1 MVNEL
6 MAKRQT
12 KTADS
17 LPLVA
22 LDLGSDSVRAMAARR
37 IAPDLFQI
45 LGVEERSQKAGN
57 LCVEQGI
64 ITQSSNAGYVIAE
77 VLKLLANRIGVDE
90 LPTAFLSVGGQSMQ
104 IVAVHSKRD
113 QARKKEISQQLL
125 DEMEQECK
133 EKIEMRNPEVAVLG
147 LVPSYFKLDGVEQ
160 DELPGPE
167 QRAALVEAHYI
178 AFYGRKVIDTQL
190 QKSFSQAARS
200 IEHAF
205 VRPECL
211 LSAFATCDGNQVLMN
226 GCAVLDMGAQ
236 TTSLTV
242 YKGGQYLLNKVVPKG
257 GYHISRML
265 EQQGMSFATA
275 EVLKKQFGCAS
286 PDLVQKNVRLRVP
299 AAPEIG
305 GDMIIASQE
314 LAEAIEL
321 KLKEILA
328 PLLEELQKV
337 ESRIRTLYITG
348 GASMM
353 AGMEDYIQSLT
364 PVRVQY
370 GAHNL
375 LLHRDTDEKYLSP
388 QYTSLVGTILL
399 GQDYRDNH
407 KNQLVRQPGFF
418 DRMKESTLDMFIDQQ

>member
-1 MVNEL
+1 M
-6 MAKRQT
+6 
-12 KTADS
+12 
-17 LPLVA
+17 A

-45 LGVEERSQKAGN
+45 IGVEERPQKMGN
-57 LCVEQGI
+57 VCVEQGV

-90 LPTAFLSVGGQSMQ
+90 LPTAFLSIGGQSMQ

-113 QARKKEISQQLL
+113 QARRKEISQALL
-125 DEMEQECK
+125 DEMELECK
-133 EKIEMRNPEVAVLG
+133 QKIELRNPEVAVLG

-160 DELPGPE
+160 DETPSPE

-178 AFYGRKVIDTQL
+178 AFYGRKAIDTQL
-190 QKSFSQAARS
+190 QKSFSQAGRS

-211 LSAFATCDGNQVLMN
+211 LSAFATCDGNHVLQN
-226 GCAVLDMGAQ
+226 GCAVLDLGAQ

-242 YKGGQYLLNKVVPKG
+242 YKGGQYLINKVVPKG
-257 GYHISRML
+257 GYHVTRML
-265 EQQGMSFATA
+265 EQQGMSFNTA
-275 EVLKKQFGCAS
+275 EVLKKQYGCAS
-286 PDLVQKNVRLRVP
+286 PAFVEKNVRLRIP

-305 GDMIIASQE
+305 GDMIITAQE

-321 KLKEILA
+321 KLHEILA
-328 PLLEELQKV
+328 PLMEELKKV
-337 ESRIRTLYITG
+337 ESRIKTLYITG
-348 GASMM
+348 GGSMM
-353 AGMEDYIQSLT
+353 AGMADYIQTLT
-364 PVRVQY
+364 PVNVQY

-375 LLHRDTDEKYLSP
+375 LLHRDTEDKYLSP
-388 QYTSLVGTILL
+388 QYTSLVGTLLL

-407 KNQLVRQPGFF
+407 KDQLVHKPGFF
-418 DRMKESTLDMFIDQQ
+418 EKMKESTLDMFIDQN

>member
-1 MVNEL
+1 
-6 MAKRQT
+6 MARKQT
-12 KTADS
+12 QTAAS

-45 LGVEERSQKAGN
+45 IGVEERPQKMGN
-57 LCVEQGI
+57 VCVEQGV

-90 LPTAFLSVGGQSMQ
+90 LPTAFLSIGGQSMQ

-113 QARKKEISQQLL
+113 QARRKEISQALL
-125 DEMEQECK
+125 DEMELECK
-133 EKIEMRNPEVAVLG
+133 QKIELRNPEVAVLG

-160 DELPGPE
+160 DETPSPE

-178 AFYGRKVIDTQL
+178 AFYGRKAIDTQL
-190 QKSFSQAARS
+190 QKSFSQAGRS

-211 LSAFATCDGNQVLMN
+211 LSAFATCDGNHVLQN
-226 GCAVLDMGAQ
+226 GCAVLDLGAQ

-242 YKGGQYLLNKVVPKG
+242 YKGGQYLINKVVPKG
-257 GYHISRML
+257 GYHVTRML
-265 EQQGMSFATA
+265 EQQGMSFNTA
-275 EVLKKQFGCAS
+275 EVLKKQYGCAS
-286 PDLVQKNVRLRVP
+286 PAFVEKNVRLRIP

-305 GDMIIASQE
+305 GDMIITAQE

-321 KLKEILA
+321 KLHEILA
-328 PLLEELQKV
+328 PLMEELKKV
-337 ESRIRTLYITG
+337 ESRIKTLYITG
-348 GASMM
+348 GGSMM
-353 AGMEDYIQSLT
+353 AGMADYIQTLT
-364 PVRVQY
+364 PVNVQY

-375 LLHRDTDEKYLSP
+375 LLHRDTEDKYLSP
-388 QYTSLVGTILL
+388 QYTSLVGTLLL

-407 KNQLVRQPGFF
+407 KDQLVQKPGFF
-418 DRMKESTLDMFIDQQ
+418 EKMKESTLDMFIDQN

>member
-1 MVNEL
+1 
-6 MAKRQT
+6 MAI
-12 KTADS
+12 
-17 LPLVA
+17 
-22 LDLGSDSVRAMAARR
+22 DLGSDSVRAMAAQR
-37 IAPDLFQI
+37 IAPDLFRV
-45 LGVEERSQKAGN
+45 LGVEERSQKQGN

-77 VLKLLANRIGVDE
+77 VLKLLANRIGENE
-90 LPTAFLSVGGQSMQ
+90 LPTAFVSVGGQSMQ
-104 IVAVHSKRD
+104 IVAVHSRRD
-113 QARKKEISQQLL
+113 QARKKEVSQELL

-133 EKIEMRNPEVAVLG
+133 EKIELRNPDVAVLG
-147 LVPSYFKLDGVEQ
+147 LVPSFFKLDGVEQ
-160 DELPGPE
+160 DEMPSAE

-190 QKSFSQAARS
+190 QKSFSQAGRS

-205 VRPECL
+205 VRPEAL
-211 LSAFATCDGNQVLMN
+211 LSTFATCDGTPVLIN
-226 GCAVLDMGAQ
+226 GCAVLDFGAQ
-236 TTSLTV
+236 TTTLTA

-257 GYHISRML
+257 GYHITRML

-275 EVLKKQFGCAS
+275 EVLKRNYGFAS
-286 PDLVQKNVRLRVP
+286 PAFVDKNVRLRVP
-299 AAPEIG
+299 ASPEIG
-305 GDMIIASQE
+305 GDMIITSQE

-321 KLKEILA
+321 KLQEILS
-328 PLLEELQKV
+328 PLLEELKKV
-337 ESRIRTLYITG
+337 ENRITTLYITG
-348 GASMM
+348 GGSMM
-353 AGMEDYIQSLT
+353 QGMEEYIQSLT

-407 KNQLVRQPGFF
+407 KDQLVRKPGFF
-418 DRMKESTLDMFIDQQ
+418 DRFKESTLDMFIDQN

>member
-1 MVNEL
+1 
-6 MAKRQT
+6 MARKPT
-12 KTADS
+12 KIADE

-45 LGVEERSQKAGN
+45 IGVEERPQKLGN
-57 LCVEQGI
+57 ECVEQGV

-90 LPTAFLSVGGQSMQ
+90 LPTAFISVGGQSMQ

-113 QARKKEISQQLL
+113 QARRKEISQALL

-133 EKIEMRNPEVAVLG
+133 QKIELRNPEVAVLG
-147 LVPSYFKLDGVEQ
+147 LVPSFFKLDGVEQ
-160 DELPGPE
+160 DETPSPD

-178 AFYGRKVIDTQL
+178 AFYGRKVIDIQL

-211 LSAFATCDGNQVLMN
+211 LSTFATCDGNHVLQQ
-226 GCAVLDMGAQ
+226 GCAVLDFGAQ

-242 YKGGQYLLNKVVPKG
+242 YKGGQYLINKVVPKG
-257 GYHISRML
+257 GYHITRML
-265 EQQGMSFATA
+265 EQQGMRFNTA
-275 EVLKKQFGCAS
+275 EVLKKQYGCAS
-286 PDLVQKNVRLRVP
+286 PDLVEKNVRLRIP

-305 GDMIIASQE
+305 GDIVITSMD

-328 PLLEELQKV
+328 PLLEELKKV
-337 ESRIRTLYITG
+337 EGRIRTLYITG
-348 GASMM
+348 GGSML
-353 AGMEDYIQSLT
+353 AGMADYIQSLT
-364 PVRVQY
+364 GLNVQY

-375 LLHRDTDEKYLSP
+375 LLHRDTEEKYLSP
-388 QYTSLVGTILL
+388 LYTSLVGTILL

-418 DRMKESTLDMFIDQQ
+418 DRMKESTLDMFIDSE

>member
-1 MVNEL
+1 

-22 LDLGSDSVRAMAARR
+22 IDMGSDSVRAMAARR
-37 IAPDLFQI
+37 IAPDLFQV
-45 LGVEERSQKAGN
+45 LGVEERSQKLGN

-77 VLKLLANRIGVDE
+77 VLKLLANRIGEVE
-90 LPTAFLSVGGQSMQ
+90 LPTAFLSIGGHSMQ

-113 QARKKEISQQLL
+113 QARKKEISQSLL

-133 EKIEMRNPEVAVLG
+133 QKIELRNPEVAVLG

-160 DELPGPE
+160 DDVPNPE

-190 QKSFSQAARS
+190 QKAFSQAGRS

-205 VRPECL
+205 VRPEAL
-211 LSAFATCDGNQVLMN
+211 LSAFATCDGIQVLLN
-226 GCAVLDMGAQ
+226 GCAVLDLGAQ
-236 TTSLTV
+236 TTTLTV
-242 YKGGQYLLNKVVPKG
+242 YKGGQYLINKVVPKG
-257 GYHISRML
+257 GYHITRML
-265 EQQGMSFATA
+265 EQQGMSFTTA

-286 PDLVQKNVRLRVP
+286 PAYVEKNVRLRVP
-299 AAPEIG
+299 ASEEIG
-305 GDMIIASQE
+305 GDMIISSHE
-314 LAEAIEL
+314 LAEAIEI
-321 KLKEILA
+321 KLQEILS
-328 PLLEELQKV
+328 PLMEELKKA
-337 ESRIRTLYITG
+337 EDRIATLYITG
-348 GASMM
+348 GGSMLQ
-353 AGMEDYIQSLT
+353 GMEDYIQSLT

-375 LLHRDTDEKYLSP
+375 LLHRDTEEKYLSP

-399 GQDYRDNH
+399 GQDYRDTH
-407 KNQLVRQPGFF
+407 KNQLVRKPGFF
-418 DRMKESTLDMFIDQQ
+418 EKVKESTLDMFIEQN